1 VAATRDPDLFRAFLE
16 IVTCLTLPGDVL
28 ARPGLVD
35 RVVELTEPGDLPAP
49 PGPTREQLLA
59 LLA

>member
-1 VAATRDPDLFRAFLE
+1 VRFLE
-16 IVTCLTLPGDVL
+16 VVGCLTLPADVL
-28 ARPGLVD
+28 ARPGMVD
-35 RVVELTEPGDLPAP
+35 RVLELTEAGDLPAP

>member
-16 IVTCLTLPGDVL
+16 VVGCLSLPADVL
-28 ARPGLVD
+28 ARRGTVD
-35 RVVELTEPGDLPAP
+35 RVLELTEPNDLPAP